1 MTSLTGKEVLTWN
14 DSNAKRWRNLL
25 GKHPN
30 ALSVRC
36 DIRGGSTVADLLQ
49 HIVAAELRYAE
60 RLHGEPVTE
69 YEDIPKASVND
80 IFDTHDLAFAKY
92 RGLLEN
98 DSYEWHTDIEF
109 TTKDGLVVAPRRVV
123 LFHAMLHSIRHYAQ
137 LATLLRHAGIAADW
151 QQDFLFTTGRLIERR
166 VSGTRASSA
175 HMNPSARAI
184 I

>member
-1 MTSLTGKEVLTWN
+1 MTSLTAEEVLKWN
-14 DSNAKRWRNLL
+14 DSNANRWRSLL
-25 GKHPN
+25 SKSPN

-92 RGLLEN
+92 RDLLEN
-98 DSYEWHTDIEF
+98 DSYEWHADIEF
-109 TTKDGLVVAPRRVV
+109 TTKDGLIVASRRVI
-123 LFHAMLHSIRHYAQ
+123 LFHAMLHSMRHYAQ
-137 LATLLRHAGIAADW
+137 LATLLRHAGIIVDW
-151 QQDFLFTTGRLIERR
+151 QQDYLFTTGRLIERR
-166 VSGTRASSA
+166 VSGTRASSTR
-175 HMNPSARAI
+175 MNPSTRSPT
-184 I
+184 